1 MSTERLTP
9 EKVRAALVAA
19 DQTTAARESLCIGLV
34 PKPLPSEVLAELC
47 RQLRGALRR
56 ELNGEIVR
64 IVRQK
69 QRMRQ
74 GTNFAGFKTGGSHKS
89 NIVYL
94 TSIGVRVGATNLEEV
109 GE

>member
-1 MSTERLTP
+1 MKQCDIVIGGTYRL
-9 EKVRAALVAA
+9 VRM
-19 DQTTAARESLCIGLV
+19 QHQPR
-34 PKPLPSEVLAELC
+34 
-47 RQLRGALRR
+47 LRP

>member
-56 ELNGEIVR
+56 EHCTSD
-64 IVRQK
+64 
-69 QRMRQ
+69 
-74 GTNFAGFKTGGSHKS
+74 GTPMCNILSDAQWPSKVSDPDCPQCRVLALMPDDTTEEESH
-89 NIVYL
+89 
-94 TSIGVRVGATNLEEV
+94 
-109 GE
+109 